1 MVSEITETYVLV
13 EIKFINRTD
22 IYNKL

>member
-1 MVSEITETYVLV
+1 MVSEITEMYVLV